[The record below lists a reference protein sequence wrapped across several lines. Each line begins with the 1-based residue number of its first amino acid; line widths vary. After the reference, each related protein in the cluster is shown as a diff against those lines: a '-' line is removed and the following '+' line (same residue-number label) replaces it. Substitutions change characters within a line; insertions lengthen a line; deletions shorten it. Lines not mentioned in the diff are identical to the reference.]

1 MSKNIALERYGLE
14 RLRSRDRILAI
25 SIAAVAL
32 VSFLIWAIFV
42 SVDNANQVT
51 HRDIAYEVIDEY
63 STNVTFEVSRTP
75 GQTVSCDIT
84 VLNQSFAIVG
94 FLTVDVAASQ
104 SRSTVISSTIRTTE
118 LGVSGLVDVC
128 RLN

>member
-1 MSKNIALERYGLE
+1 VSKNIVQQRYGRD

-32 VSFLIWAIFV
+32 ASFLVWAVIV
-42 SVDNANQVT
+42 SIDNANQIT

-63 STNVTFEVSRTP
+63 STNVTFEVSRNP
-75 GQTVSCDIT
+75 GQEVSCDVT

-94 FLTVDVAASQ
+94 FLTVDVAASN
-104 SRSTVISSTIRTTE
+104 SRSTVISSSIRTTE
-118 LGVSGLVDVC
+118 LGVSGLVDGC
-128 RLN
+128 R

>member
-1 MSKNIALERYGLE
+1 VSKNIVQQRYGQD
-14 RLRSRDRILAI
+14 RFRNRDRILAI

-32 VSFLIWAIFV
+32 TSFLIWAIFV
-42 SVDNANQVT
+42 SIDNSNQVT

-63 STNVTFEVSRTP
+63 STNVTFEVSRNP
-75 GQTVSCDIT
+75 GQAVSCDLT

-94 FLTVDVAASQ
+94 FLTVDVAASE

-118 LGVSGLVDVC
+118 LGVSGLVDGC
-128 RLN
+128 R

>member
-1 MSKNIALERYGLE
+1 MSKNIVQQRYG
-14 RLRSRDRILAI
+14 RDRFRNRDRILAI

-32 VSFLIWAIFV
+32 TSFLIWAIFV
-42 SVDNANQVT
+42 SIDNSNQVT

-63 STNVTFEVSRTP
+63 STDVTFEVSRNL
-75 GQTVSCDIT
+75 GQEVSCDVT

-94 FLTVDVAASQ
+94 FLTVDVAASE

-118 LGVSGLVDVC
+118 LGVSGLVDGC
-128 RLN
+128 R

>member
-1 MSKNIALERYGLE
+1 MSKNILQQRYG
-14 RLRSRDRILAI
+14 RDRFRNRDRILAV

-32 VSFLIWAIFV
+32 TSFLIWAISV
-42 SVDNANQVT
+42 SIDNSNQVT

-63 STNVTFEVSRTP
+63 STDVTFEVSRNP
-75 GQTVSCDIT
+75 GQKVSCDVT

-94 FLTVDVAASQ
+94 FLTVDVAASD

-118 LGVSGLVDVC
+118 LGVSGLVDGC
-128 RLN
+128 R

>member
-1 MSKNIALERYGLE
+1 MSKNIVQQRYGRD

-32 VSFLIWAIFV
+32 SSFLIWAVFV
-42 SVDNANQVT
+42 AIDNANQVA

-63 STNVTFEVSRTP
+63 STNVTFEVSRSP
-75 GQTVSCDIT
+75 GQSVSCDVT

-94 FLTVDVAASQ
+94 FLTVDVEASS

-118 LGVSGLVDVC
+118 LGVSGLVQSC
-128 RLN
+128 R

>member
-1 MSKNIALERYGLE
+1 MSKNILQQRYGQD
-14 RLRSRDRILAI
+14 RFRNRDRILAI

-32 VSFLIWAIFV
+32 TSFLIWAIFV
-42 SVDNANQVT
+42 SIDNSNQVT

-63 STNVTFEVSRTP
+63 STNVTFEVSRNP
-75 GQTVSCDIT
+75 GQAVSCDLT

-94 FLTVDVAASQ
+94 FLTVDVAASE

-118 LGVSGLVDVC
+118 LGVSGLVDGC
-128 RLN
+128 R